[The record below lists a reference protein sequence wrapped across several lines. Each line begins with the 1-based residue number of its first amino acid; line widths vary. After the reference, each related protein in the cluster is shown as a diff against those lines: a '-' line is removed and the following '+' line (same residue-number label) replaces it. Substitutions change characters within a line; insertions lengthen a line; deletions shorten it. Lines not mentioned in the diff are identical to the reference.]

1 MKRITFTGREA
12 RLFVIEL
19 RGSHFSMK
27 KQINTSEIDKW
38 IVFNSLY
45 SIAVDT
51 VTQERRSIM
60 LCVLM

>member
-1 MKRITFTGREA
+1 M
-12 RLFVIEL
+12 IEL